1 MKTDYLL
8 PGKFQLHLR
17 VLLSTTLD
25 ELIKIIINFLNQMH
39 KTLYSLNSLIIQ
51 PNKSE
56 QADVGKILEQS
67 KITGSGSVG
76 QGKD

>member
-1 MKTDYLL
+1 
-8 PGKFQLHLR
+8 
-17 VLLSTTLD
+17 
-25 ELIKIIINFLNQMH
+25 MH